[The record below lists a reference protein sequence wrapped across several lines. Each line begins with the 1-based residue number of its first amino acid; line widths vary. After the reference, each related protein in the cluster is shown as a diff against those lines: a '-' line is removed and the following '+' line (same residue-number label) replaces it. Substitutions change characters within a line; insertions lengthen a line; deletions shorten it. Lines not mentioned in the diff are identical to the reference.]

1 MESNFAELSFE
12 RAVELFRE
20 WGFRVEEGPGDEEVT
35 VILEGPDHRS
45 CCVYE
50 VDQLPQIAEAALH
63 VRRNIGAMKA
73 PQAPS
78 RRYQADLPYPASR
91 PMVH

>member
-1 MESNFAELSFE
+1 MSFE

-35 VILEGPDHRS
+35 LILEGPAHRS
-45 CCVYE
+45 CFVYE
-50 VDQLPQIAEAALH
+50 VDQLPQIAEAALRA
-63 VRRNIGAMKA
+63 RRNIDAMKA
-73 PQAPS
+73 PQDPS
-78 RRYQADLPYPASR
+78 RHYQADLPYPALR

>member
-1 MESNFAELSFE
+1 MKSNFAELSFE

-35 VILEGPDHRS
+35 LILEGPDHRS

-73 PQAPS
+73 PQALS
-78 RRYQADLPYPASR
+78 RRYRADLPYPASR
-91 PMVH
+91 LMVN